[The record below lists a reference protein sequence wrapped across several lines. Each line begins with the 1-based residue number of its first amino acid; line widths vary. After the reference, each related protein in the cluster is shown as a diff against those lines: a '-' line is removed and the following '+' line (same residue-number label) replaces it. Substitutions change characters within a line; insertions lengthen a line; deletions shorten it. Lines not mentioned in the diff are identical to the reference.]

1 MKRTSTCIVFSA
13 LAVLLLST
21 LGMAKEAV
29 SPVVRWPAVAGLN
42 YPSEP
47 EKLLEEVRGYFGQ
60 ADVPDLPSRLVA
72 VVASAAP
79 YKLAGPVSAHAFK
92 SLQPG
97 QYERVIIIAPAHGP
111 MFENCSIPSV
121 DIFISP
127 LGPVPLDAEAVH
139 YLLYSPLFHA
149 HQLRYD
155 KNRPQDRVH
164 EYEFAVES
172 LLPYLQERLLEFQ
185 LVPILVGDL
194 RDPQGRVN
202 KNTVK
207 AIADTIKSVVNER
220 TLIVVSTNFTQYG
233 ADYGSPTFEDKVED
247 NIARLD
253 RLAFERLLA
262 LDADGL
268 RATIDETHNVVDGK
282 ECLQIML
289 YMLPPATQARI
300 LAYETSMTKTGEK
313 DRSVSYAAFVF
324 HDPGKPAL
332 TPQAEKVRP
341 LILRRAEKARSVE
354 GEGESSA
361 TAQPPAP
368 ESAPAPK
375 EVPPKPEAAGENEA
389 RQ

>member
-1 MKRTSTCIVFSA
+1 MKRVTAHIVFSS
-13 LAVLLLST
+13 LIVLLSAPS
-21 LGMAKEAV
+21 GNAKEAV
-29 SPVVRWPAVAGLN
+29 SQVVRWPAVAGLN

-47 EKLLEEVRGYFGQ
+47 EKLLEDVRGYFAQ

-72 VVASAAP
+72 LVASAAP

-121 DIFISP
+121 DIFLSP

-155 KNRPQDRVH
+155 KNRPEDRVH

-172 LLPYLQERLLEFQ
+172 LLPYLQERLLEFK

-207 AIADTIKSVVNER
+207 SIASTIKSVVNER

-233 ADYGSPTFEDKVED
+233 VEFGSPTFEDKVEE

-268 RATIDETHNVVDGK
+268 RSAIDGTHNVVDGK

-300 LAYETSMTKTGEK
+300 LAYETSMAKTGEK

-324 HDPGKPAL
+324 HDPDQPAL
-332 TPQAEKVRP
+332 TPQPEKVRP
-341 LILRRAEKARSVE
+341 LVLRRAEKASPKE
-354 GEGESSA
+354 GEVESSD
-361 TAQPPAP
+361 TPQQPAP
-368 ESAPAPK
+368 ESAPAPEEAPRK
-375 EVPPKPEAAGENEA
+375 TEAAGA
-389 RQ
+389 KDVRP